1 MVWHRV
7 LRQSAFAAASFAGS
21 DAGIAANIP
30 RMLVFPVPAGF
41 SGHGMVAALRSS

>member
-1 MVWHRV
+1 
-7 LRQSAFAAASFAGS
+7 LRQGAFAAASFAGS
-21 DAGIAANIP
+21 DAGIADNIP